1 MIYENILDTIGNTPI
16 VRLRNI
22 GNKNIYVKLENYNP
36 GFSIKDRAVYNMI
49 NELEKEGKLKK
60 ESILVEASS
69 GNAGI
74 SLSMIGNIKGY
85 KVIIIMP
92 ENMSKE
98 RIDIIKC
105 YGSHII
111 LTDKKLGM
119 KGAIKK
125 VKELVDENLNYV
137 SLNQFE
143 NENNK
148 DAHYKTTA
156 VEIFK
161 DISDIDIFVCGVGT
175 GATLSGVGK
184 YLKEKNK
191 DIRIVAVEPQNSPTI
206 SQGKNGIHK
215 IQGIGAG
222 FIPRNYNANIV
233 DEVITIS
240 DENAYN
246 GVRIMAKEE
255 SILVGI
261 SSGANIYASLELS
274 KRYPEKKIL
283 TISPD
288 GIDKYMSLNIF
299 N

>member
-191 DIRIVAVEPQNSPTI
+191 DIRIVAVEPKNSPTI